1 MRPPRAS
8 LDEKIHRFICSFN
21 CEALHE
27 FHIAVDNIEAADRV
41 LDEIAEA
48 CGLLAR
54 HKQMGRAR
62 PELAA
67 DLRSFPVKRFILFYR
82 PDANGVEL
90 VRALDGARNV
100 DGIFDLNISD
110 P

>member
-1 MRPPRAS
+1 
-8 LDEKIHRFICSFN
+8 
-21 CEALHE
+21 
-27 FHIAVDNIEAADRV
+27 
-41 LDEIAEA
+41 
-48 CGLLAR
+48 
-54 HKQMGRAR
+54 MGRAR
-62 PELAA
+62 PELAP

-82 PDANGVEL
+82 PDAKGIEL